1 MFDFTGQTA
10 VVTGSASG
18 IGAVIAHE
26 LASSGATVIVSDLH
40 GEGCD
45 QTVASILDR
54 GGKALPFAADVSDA
68 AAMEALVAFAEAET
82 GALHLAV
89 NNAGIGGAQAPVGE
103 YPLDAWKQVINVN
116 LNGVFYGMRFQIPA
130 MERAG
135 GGAIVNMA
143 SILGSVGFANS
154 SAYVASKH
162 ALLGLTKTAA
172 IEYAPKGIRINAVG
186 PGFIQTPLLTA
197 NLSQDMLD
205 GLAGLHPMGRIGTP
219 EEVSALTCFLL
230 SARASFITGSYHLV
244 DGGYTSPLLFHKA
257 TCTRPSALGPTP
269 PTSFCKTSAPPVT
282 DWSRPERRHCW
293 TSMVPTVCPRP
304 GARGF

>member
-1 MFDFTGQTA
+1 MQDFAGQTA
-10 VVTGSASG
+10 LVTGAASG
-18 IGAVIAHE
+18 IGKAIALE
-26 LASSGATVIVSDLH
+26 LAARGATVIVSDRDQP
-40 GEGCD
+40 GCD
-45 QTVASILDR
+45 LVVAEIRDR
-54 GGKALPFAADVSDA
+54 GEKALPFAADVSDA
-68 AAMEALVAFAEAET
+68 EAMKALVTFAETQT

-103 YPLDAWKQVINVN
+103 YPTDAWDQVIGVN
-116 LNGVFYGMRFQIPA
+116 LNGVFYGMRYQIPA

-172 IEYAPKGIRINAVG
+172 IEYARKGIRINAVG
-186 PGFIQTPLLTA
+186 PAFIQTPLLTD

-219 EEVSALTCFLL
+219 QEVSALTCFLL

-244 DGGYTSPLLFHKA
+244 DGGYT
-257 TCTRPSALGPTP
+257 
-269 PTSFCKTSAPPVT
+269 AP
-282 DWSRPERRHCW
+282 
-293 TSMVPTVCPRP
+293 
-304 GARGF
+304 